1 MAAAPKPR
9 AIDHD
14 HDHDHIEGFNEHV
27 WYDPTAMAALAE
39 AIADELAALSPG
51 DADTFAANA
60 AAFTDGIAELQTA
73 LAEIDAAH
81 AGAEVFATEP
91 VPLYL
96 VASAGLVNVTPDAFS
111 EAVEEGQDVSPSTLL
126 DSLELLRSGDVRAVL
141 VNTQTGGAETTEVV
155 AEAEAQS
162 IPVVEFSETLPDGQT
177 YLSWMQ
183 ANIDAL
189 AGALGVTAP
198 LEIRGA
204 ALRRGDR
211 ELWSGLDLTVNPGE
225 LIAVLGPS
233 GSGKTTLLRAILGL
247 ERLSAGRIEALG
259 AEVRGRGNRRIGY
272 IPQQRPLPRDT
283 ALRGRDLVTLG
294 VDGHRFGLPF
304 PRRGDRARV
313 DRLID
318 AVGAREF
325 ADRPVGLLSG
335 GEQQRLR
342 VGQALADD
350 PQLLL
355 CDEPLTSLDLANQ
368 QAVVGLIDRH
378 RKDNGAAVLLVTHDI
393 NPLLGKVDRILYIAN
408 GRFTLGKPDEVLRSD
423 VLTDLYGAHVFV
435 LRAGDRLVVV
445 GAPDAEESHHHHE
458 KGHE

>member
-1 MAAAPKPR
+1 
-9 AIDHD
+9 
-14 HDHDHIEGFNEHV
+14 
-27 WYDPTAMAALAE
+27 
-39 AIADELAALSPG
+39 
-51 DADTFAANA
+51 
-60 AAFTDGIAELQTA
+60 
-73 LAEIDAAH
+73 
-81 AGAEVFATEP
+81 
-91 VPLYL
+91 
-96 VASAGLVNVTPDAFS
+96 VT
-111 EAVEEGQDVSPSTLL
+111 
-126 DSLELLRSGDVRAVL
+126 
-141 VNTQTGGAETTEVV
+141 TT
-155 AEAEAQS
+155 
-162 IPVVEFSETLPDGQT
+162 P
-177 YLSWMQ
+177 
-183 ANIDAL
+183 
-189 AGALGVTAP
+189 P

-204 ALRRGDR
+204 ALQRGGR
-211 ELWSGLDLTVNPGE
+211 ELWSGLDLTAGSGE

-247 ERLSAGRIEALG
+247 ERLSSGRITALG
-259 AEVRGRGNRRIGY
+259 EEVRGRGNRRIGY

-283 ALRGRDLVTLG
+283 SLRGRDLVGLG
-294 VDGHRFGLPF
+294 VDGHRFGLPL
-304 PRRGDRARV
+304 PRRSDRGRV

-325 ADRPVGLLSG
+325 ADRPVGMLSG

-378 RKDNGAAVLLVTHDI
+378 RKDTGAAVLLVTHDI

-408 GRFTLGKPDEVLRSD
+408 GRFTLGTPGEVLRSD

-458 KGHE
+458 EGRE